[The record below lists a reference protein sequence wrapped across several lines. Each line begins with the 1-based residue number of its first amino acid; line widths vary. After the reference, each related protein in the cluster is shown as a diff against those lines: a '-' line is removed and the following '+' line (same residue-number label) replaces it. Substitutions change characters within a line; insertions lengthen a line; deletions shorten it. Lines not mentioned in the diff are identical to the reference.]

1 VGQSWTAVA
10 VILGIAVLVMVLVLA
25 LCAIGSRLELRRDE
39 RKALARQREAG
50 GEP

>member
-10 VILGIAVLVMVLVLA
+10 VILGIAVLVMVLLLA

-39 RKALARQREAG
+39 RKAREREAG